1 MPVINPVEPT
11 PPPTPG
17 SMPGP
22 CDWPIDTTC
31 CPDWNS
37 FDPAVR
43 ARATTLATFI
53 LDGLTG
59 RQFSQCP
66 VNYRPCGPKC
76 AGGGGYMSWPVGTPG
91 VSGGGGPWMIPYIDA
106 GVWRNCGCTGG
117 CSCAARCE
125 VPFPSSVASVASV
138 TVDGLELDV
147 SAYRLDSWRG
157 IPRLVRVDGECWPEC
172 QDMNVGPDEVG
183 SFVIVYQ
190 PGRPLPVAG
199 QIAAGEY
206 ACEIAKA
213 CVGADCALP
222 QQVANMSRNG
232 VDIQLVDPVET
243 AENGLTGLANVDL
256 WIRSVNPA
264 RRAQRSRVASV
275 DTYRGRFS

>member
-1 MPVINPVEPT
+1 MPVINFGVGATAEP
-11 PPPTPG
+11 
-17 SMPGP
+17 PGP
-22 CDWPIDTTC
+22 CQWPIDTTC
-31 CPDWNS
+31 CPDW
-37 FDPAVR
+37 DTYTAEVQ
-43 ARATTLATFI
+43 ARATTLAVSI
-53 LDGLTG
+53 LDALSG
-59 RQFSQCP
+59 RQFAQCP

-76 AGGGGYMSWPVGTPG
+76 QSGAGYMTWPVGTPG

-125 VPFPSSVASVASV
+125 VPFPTSVASV
-138 TVDGLELDV
+138 TSVAVDGLTLNPA
-147 SAYRLDSWRG
+147 AYRLDSWRG
-157 IPRLVRVDGECWPEC
+157 RPMLVRVDGECWPEC
-172 QDMNVGPDEVG
+172 QDMNVEPDAEG
-183 SFVIVYQ
+183 SFVITYQ
-190 PGRPLPVAG
+190 PGRPLPAAG
-199 QIAAGEY
+199 QIAAGEF

-222 QQVANMSRNG
+222 QQMASLSRNG
-232 VDIQLVDPVET
+232 VDIEMVDPTVI
-243 AENGLTGLANVDL
+243 AEDGLTGIQNVDL

>member
-1 MPVINPVEPT
+1 MPVINFG
-11 PPPTPG
+11 PG
-17 SMPGP
+17 AAAVPPGP

-31 CPDWNS
+31 CTDWDTYS
-37 FDPAVR
+37 PEVKQ
-43 ARATTLATFI
+43 RATTLAVSI

-59 RQFSQCP
+59 RQFAQCA
-66 VNYRPCGPKC
+66 VSYRPCGPKC

-91 VSGGGGPWMIPYIDA
+91 VSGGGGPWMIPYVDA

-117 CSCAARCE
+117 CSCAAACE
-125 VPFPSSVASVASV
+125 VPFPTSVAAVTSV
-138 TVDGLELDV
+138 TIDGLELNPT
-147 SAYRLDSWRG
+147 AYRVDSWHGR
-157 IPRLVRVDGECWPEC
+157 PMLVRIDGDCWPTC
-172 QDMNVGPDEVG
+172 QDMNVGAGEEG
-183 SFVIVYQ
+183 AFVITYQ
-190 PGRPLPVAG
+190 PGRALPLAG

-222 QQVANMSRNG
+222 QQLANMSRNG
-232 VDIQLVDPVET
+232 VDIQLLDPT
-243 AENGLTGLANVDL
+243 AVAEEGLTGLANVDL

>member
-1 MPVINPVEPT
+1 MAVPV
-11 PPPTPG
+11 
-17 SMPGP
+17 PGP
-22 CDWPIDTTC
+22 CQWPIDTTC
-31 CPDWNS
+31 CPDWDGYS
-37 FDPAVR
+37 TEVK
-43 ARATTLATFI
+43 ARATTFATSI
-53 LDGLTG
+53 LDALTG
-59 RQFSQCP
+59 HQFAQCP
-66 VNYRPCGPKC
+66 VNYRPCGPRC
-76 AGGGGYMSWPVGTPG
+76 AGGGGYVAWPVGTPG
-91 VSGGGGPWMIPYIDA
+91 VAGGGGPWMIPYVDA

-125 VPFPSSVASVASV
+125 VPFPTSVASVASV
-138 TVDGLELDV
+138 AIDGVELDPT
-147 SAYRLDSWRG
+147 AYRLDSWRG
-157 IPRLVRVDGECWPEC
+157 RPMLVRIDGDCWPQC
-172 QDMNVGPDEVG
+172 QDMDAAAGEVG
-183 SFVIVYQ
+183 AFVITYS

-222 QQVANMSRNG
+222 QQVASMTRNG
-232 VDIQLVDPVET
+232 VDLQIVDPVLV
-243 AENGLTGLANVDL
+243 AEDGLTGLANVDL

>member
-1 MPVINPVEPT
+1 MPVINFGVGAAASP
-11 PPPTPG
+11 
-17 SMPGP
+17 PGP
-22 CDWPIDTTC
+22 CLWPIDTTC
-31 CPDWNS
+31 CPDW
-37 FDPAVR
+37 DTYTPEVQQ
-43 ARATTLATFI
+43 RATTLAVAI

-59 RQFSQCP
+59 RQFAQCP
-66 VNYRPCGPKC
+66 VNYRPCGPRC

-91 VSGGGGPWMIPYIDA
+91 VSGAGGPWMIPYIDA
-106 GVWRNCGCTGG
+106 GVWRNCSCSGG

-125 VPFPSSVASVASV
+125 VPFPSSVAAV
-138 TVDGLELDV
+138 TLVTIDGVELNPD
-147 SAYRLDSWRG
+147 AYRLDSWRG
-157 IPRLVRVDGECWPEC
+157 RPMLVRVDGDCWPTC
-172 QDMNVGPDEVG
+172 QDMNVGPNEEG
-183 SFVIVYQ
+183 AFVITYQ
-190 PGRPLPVAG
+190 PGRALPMAG

-222 QQVANMSRNG
+222 QQLASMTRNG
-232 VDIQLVDPVET
+232 VDIQVVDPTLV
-243 AENGLTGLANVDL
+243 AENGLTGLSNVDL

>member
-1 MPVINPVEPT
+1 MAVPV
-11 PPPTPG
+11 
-17 SMPGP
+17 PGP
-22 CDWPIDTTC
+22 CEWPIDTTC
-31 CPDWNS
+31 CPDWDTYS
-37 FDPAVR
+37 AEVKT
-43 ARATTLATFI
+43 RATTFATSI
-53 LDGLTG
+53 LDALTG
-59 RQFSQCP
+59 HQFAQCP
-66 VNYRPCGPKC
+66 VNYRPCGPRC

-91 VSGGGGPWMIPYIDA
+91 VTGGGGPWMIPYVDA

-125 VPFPSSVASVASV
+125 VPFPTSVASVTSV
-138 TVDGLELDV
+138 TVDGLTIDPT
-147 SAYRLDSWRG
+147 AYRLDSWRG
-157 IPRLVRVDGECWPEC
+157 RPMLVRIDGDCWPTC
-172 QDMNVGPDEVG
+172 QDMNVEPGEEG
-183 SFVIVYQ
+183 SFVITYS

-222 QQVANMSRNG
+222 QQLASLSRNG
-232 VDIQLVDPVET
+232 VDIQVVDPTVV
-243 AENGLTGLANVDL
+243 AENGLTGLTNVDL

-264 RRAQRSRVASV
+264 RRTQRSRVASV

>member
-1 MPVINPVEPT
+1 MPVINFGVGAAASP
-11 PPPTPG
+11 
-17 SMPGP
+17 PGP
-22 CDWPIDTTC
+22 CLWPIDTTC
-31 CPDWNS
+31 CPDW
-37 FDPAVR
+37 DTYTPEVQQ
-43 ARATTLATFI
+43 RATTLAVAI

-59 RQFSQCP
+59 RQFAQCP
-66 VNYRPCGPKC
+66 VNYRPCGPRC

-91 VSGGGGPWMIPYIDA
+91 VSGAGGLWMIPYVDA
-106 GVWRNCGCTGG
+106 GVWRNCSCAGG

-125 VPFPSSVASVASV
+125 VPFPSSVAAV
-138 TVDGLELDV
+138 TLVTIDGVELNPD
-147 SAYRLDSWRG
+147 AYRLDSWRG
-157 IPRLVRVDGECWPEC
+157 RPMLVRVDGDCWPTC
-172 QDMNVGPDEVG
+172 QDMNVGPNEEG
-183 SFVIVYQ
+183 AFVITYQ
-190 PGRPLPVAG
+190 PGRALPMAG

-222 QQVANMSRNG
+222 QQLASMTRNG
-232 VDIQLVDPVET
+232 VDIQVVDPTLV
-243 AENGLTGLANVDL
+243 AENGLTGLSNVDL